1 MILWFLAGVCYSYSE
16 IQHIWGF
23 NIGGWMYNSK
33 GDRVNYFLRNWI
45 LNNIKLYQW
54 LAGRQ
59 GKTQKQSNWERFT
72 LSIFSNAYHF
82 FRKAEQVL
90 LVLPFLI
97 FDVELWTIPIAVL
110 LWWLGRKVGL
120 YTIIEEVK

>member
-16 IQHIWGF
+16 IQHIWGLK
-23 NIGGWMYNSK
+23 GWSYNSK
-33 GDRVNYFLRNWI
+33 GERVDYYMRTWI
-45 LNNIKLYQW
+45 LNNTKLYYW
-54 LAGRQ
+54 MAGSW
-59 GKTQKQSNWERFT
+59 GKTQKQSNFERYT

-97 FDVELWTIPIAVL
+97 FDVQLWTIPIAVL

-120 YTIIEEVK
+120 YTIIEEV

>member
-16 IQHIWGF
+16 IQHIWGWK
-23 NIGGWMYNSK
+23 GWSYNSK
-33 GDRVNYFLRNWI
+33 GERVDYYMRTWI
-45 LNNIKLYQW
+45 LHSTLYWW
-54 LAGRQ
+54 LTGKQ
-59 GKTQKQSNWERFT
+59 GKTEKQSNFERYT

-110 LWWLGRKVGL
+110 LWWLGRKIGL